1 MVEVE
6 NVKHTYLCKPS
17 ILVFSWLSHFC
28 SIPGV
33 WLVFTKCVF
42 AASYWFIALQW
53 LSQSRSEHESLK
65 LEHWESGESQRY
77 YACLFVDR
85 SVVWIPKLPSLD
97 WNLVLS
103 DHKLPAAELFDWEF
117 IILILA
123 VECSY
128 VHDWWSI
135 NFVIKVVILESWWLS
150 GTVWILSIWRR
161 YLLSQFKLL
170 FDWFWIGTA

>member
-1 MVEVE
+1 MRL
-6 NVKHTYLCKPS
+6 KYLLWRS
-17 ILVFSWLSHFC
+17 DFILV
-28 SIPGV
+28 
-33 WLVFTKCVF
+33 
-42 AASYWFIALQW
+42 
-53 LSQSRSEHESLK
+53 
-65 LEHWESGESQRY
+65 SGESQRY
-77 YACLFVDR
+77 YTCLFVDR

-103 DHKLPAAELFDWEF
+103 DPKLPATELFDWEF

-170 FDWFWIGTA
+170 FDWFWIGTVKGKITVLLPRVIKKSGLFSERLLWNLNYPTPFTNF